1 MFRLY
6 TMAPNYT
13 LSGWQWKDKYDHWH
27 DFDQTISDEIDKDY
41 GVGVV
46 DLTTRPGFVLFID
59 KKTFKLKNPI
69 NGEEWDIQN
78 NSSGSSHLVSPPSA
92 SGGGASKKRSGGSG
106 AGASKHNWQWQDEF
120 NDWNDYSPSI
130 QAQIPPHGSIVVQI
144 RNYLYE
150 INTNSLLQTNQTTYA
165 KRPIRD
171 ANAPSSASS
180 SGGSASSSGGSRKKP
195 RTKRGPTGENLS
207 SFFIFRYTD
216 DTDWATITN
225 WRRVYPGAGN
235 PANPSDRAFKDGW
248 SFKADDEMPEE
259 YVEYGLGLEQDEKGA
274 PDFKADPDWSAN
286 DYDYGALVEL
296 KCSTV
301 AKPCIFHQR
310 FISRTLDSTSTCPS
324 CSQKYNPPGPQP
336 NGSLNI
342 QWIRT
347 SCSGYASVGTWELR
361 IDIPDGSTQGK
372 RHQNPG
378 LPYTGTYRTGYYPD
392 VPEGRDAVRLI
403 KYAFEQGK
411 AFKIGHSD
419 TLDEDNRVVWGG
431 IHMKTSMDASSVNHG
446 WRGVT
451 ADKVFQNVY
460 SEFAKV
466 FNAAPED
473 LGIILESI

>member
-1 MFRLY
+1 MSKPMFRLY

-259 YVEYGLGLEQDEKGA
+259 YLEYGLGLEPGEKGA
-274 PDFKADPDWSAN
+274 PDFK
-286 DYDYGALVEL
+286 
-296 KCSTV
+296 
-301 AKPCIFHQR
+301 
-310 FISRTLDSTSTCPS
+310 
-324 CSQKYNPPGPQP
+324 
-336 NGSLNI
+336 
-342 QWIRT
+342 
-347 SCSGYASVGTWELR
+347 
-361 IDIPDGSTQGK
+361 
-372 RHQNPG
+372 
-378 LPYTGTYRTGYYPD
+378 LPTRTGPPMITIM
-392 VPEGRDAVRLI
+392 VLL
-403 KYAFEQGK
+403 
-411 AFKIGHSD
+411 S
-419 TLDEDNRVVWGG
+419 N
-431 IHMKTSMDASSVNHG
+431 
-446 WRGVT
+446 
-451 ADKVFQNVY
+451 
-460 SEFAKV
+460 
-466 FNAAPED
+466 
-473 LGIILESI
+473 